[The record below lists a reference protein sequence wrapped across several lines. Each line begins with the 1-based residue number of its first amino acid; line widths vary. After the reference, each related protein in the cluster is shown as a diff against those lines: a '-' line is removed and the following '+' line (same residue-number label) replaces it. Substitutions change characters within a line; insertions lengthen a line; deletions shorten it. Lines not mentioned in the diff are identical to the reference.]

1 MQRVSSVNIPLL
13 GIVIISNIYHKKR
26 RNIMHPKLLCA
37 EPNELRHARVA
48 NLDVMTG
55 YQCRWVVF
63 SDVVSGD
70 ERNTI
75 HWGWAHSYV
84 GY

>member
-1 MQRVSSVNIPLL
+1 
-13 GIVIISNIYHKKR
+13 
-26 RNIMHPKLLCA
+26 MHPKLLCA

-63 SDVVSGD
+63 SDIVRGC
-70 ERNTI
+70 ERNAL
-75 HWGWAHSYV
+75 HYGWAHS
-84 GY
+84 